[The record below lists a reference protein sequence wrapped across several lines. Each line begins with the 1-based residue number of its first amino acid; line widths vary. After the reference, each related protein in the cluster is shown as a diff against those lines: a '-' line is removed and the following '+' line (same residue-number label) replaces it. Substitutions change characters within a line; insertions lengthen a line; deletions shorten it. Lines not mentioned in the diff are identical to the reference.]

1 MGKKI
6 LLFILALLA
15 FNTVSFAANNK
26 IAIVDVEKVVN
37 KSAQVQNLKRSQ
49 EIKNKEI
56 TYFIEKS
63 NKEIQQQTDAT
74 KQKVLADKYTK
85 ELKAKQSANTKAY
98 KTKLEA
104 IDKSIN
110 ATIAQQAKAMGYDIV
125 LTKGVVLYGGD
136 DITEAIL
143 KVVK

>member
-49 EIKNKEI
+49 EIMNKEI